1 MNTLRWSGV
10 AYALFGARA
19 ERRVPLVRDLESN
32 LYRARIM
39 VSPAAYLA
47 LGDLVAVLATAA
59 SLALT
64 LLLLPLLQPSTL
76 LALVFVIVF
85 SGWAGYAGT
94 QLYFLLRPR
103 ILAKARA
110 RSIETNLPYA
120 AAFAASFAASGAT
133 PREIFHALAREEM
146 YGEISA
152 EARWIYRD
160 ASILGLDIVTA
171 LSQAA
176 KRSPSRTY
184 AEFLHGTAYAISTG
198 GDLKT
203 YFMSKASQ
211 LAEDARRQQRK
222 FSETLA
228 ILSET
233 YVTVAVAGPL
243 FLIVI
248 LSVMTLI
255 SRRAGDTMWYLNLVA
270 FVMLPLLH
278 SGFALVLKNA
288 KPES

>member
-1 MNTLRWSGV
+1 LNTLRWSGV

-39 VSPAAYLA
+39 LSPAAYLA
-47 LGDLVAVLATAA
+47 MGDLVAVLSAA
-59 SLALT
+59 SALAFT
-64 LLLLPLLQPSTL
+64 LLLLPLFPPSTVVYLVL
-76 LALVFVIVF
+76 LLIA
-85 SGWAGYAGT
+85 SAWTGYAGA
-94 QLYFLLRPR
+94 QLWFLTRPR
-103 ILAKARA
+103 LRAKARA
-110 RSIETNLPYA
+110 RSIEANLAYA

-133 PREIFHALAREEM
+133 PREIFHALAREKM
-146 YGEISA
+146 YGEVSA

-160 ASILGLDIVTA
+160 ASILGIDMVTA

-176 KRSPSRTY
+176 KRSPSRAY

-211 LAEDARRQQRK
+211 LAEDARREQRK
-222 FSETLA
+222 FSETLS

-243 FLIVI
+243 FLIVM

-270 FVMLPLLH
+270 FVMLPMLH
-278 SGFALVLKNA
+278 LGFALVLKSA
-288 KPES
+288 KPEA